1 MQTLRLGFIG
11 GGNMSRSLVGGL
23 LKNAW
28 PASTLHIA
36 DPDPTQRA
44 RIEALDPALHVDA
57 DGPRVVANVD
67 VVVLAVKPQVLQ
79 AVARAIRSEVQARRP
94 LIISIAAGIKS
105 ADIERWLGG
114 DLAIVRCMPNT
125 PALVMSGATGLFANL
140 STSQGQREIAERLM
154 RSVGVTVWVND
165 ERQLDAVTALSGSGP
180 AYVFLVL
187 EALQHG
193 AESLGLA
200 PEAARLLALQTVAG
214 AAKLALES
222 DEPPALLRERVTSK
236 GGTTER
242 ALAEFNAGDLI
253 GLFTRAMHA
262 AAARSEELAEVL
274 GTDAA

>member
-23 LKNAW
+23 LTNAW

-36 DPDPTQRA
+36 DPDPAQRD
-44 RIEALDPALHVDA
+44 RVQALNPALHVHP
-57 DGPRVVANVD
+57 DGQQIAANVD

-79 AVARAIRSEVQARRP
+79 QVARSIRGGVQTHRP
-94 LIISIAAGIKS
+94 LIVSIAAGVRS

-114 DLAIVRCMPNT
+114 DLPIVRCMPNT
-125 PALVMSGATGLFANL
+125 PALVMSGATGLFANP
-140 STSQGQREIAERLM
+140 SVSHEQREIAERLM
-154 RSVGVTVWVND
+154 RSVGITIWVSE

-193 AESLGLA
+193 AEGLGLT

-222 DEPPALLRERVTSK
+222 NETPAELRERVTSK

-242 ALAEFNAGDLI
+242 ALAEFNAGDLV
-253 GLFTRAMHA
+253 GLFARAMHA
-262 AAARSEELAEVL
+262 AAARADELAEQL
-274 GTDAA
+274 GVDIV